1 MELCL
6 SFAYGSLLL
15 TGPAPAAGFLKIG
28 FHGGQLRLAFA
39 LAAFLALKPE
49 IVAQDPIFSVGL
61 HKFVPY

>member
-6 SFAYGSLLL
+6 PFAYGSPLL
-15 TGPAPAAGFLKIG
+15 TGPARGAGFFKIG
-28 FHGGQLRLAFA
+28 FHRGQLSLALA
-39 LAAFLALKPE
+39 LAAFLTLKPE